1 MNFVL
6 TGIQGSGKS
15 TQGNLL
21 SKELRIPYLST
32 GHIFREIAKEKTAL
46 GRFVKELI
54 TAGELVP
61 DDKTIQVVRHY
72 LSQPQYKR
80 GYILDGFPRTVA
92 QAKKFDKEVD
102 KVVYLEI
109 PDKEALWRLAYRDDV
124 ARDDNT
130 IQALRKRIELFHT
143 HTDPVIE
150 YFDKKGKLIKID
162 GMLSIKEVNEE
173 ILKSLGKEMV
183 NHHLHAWHQK
193 EKAMIVCVGLPGAGK
208 SEAAEYFVQKG
219 LPMVSFGKVL
229 NDYIDK
235 NKLEQIEEV
244 HMKIRTEWRQKHG
257 MAAFAIMNE
266 EKIAA
271 LIEKNH
277 LIVLEGLRSW
287 EEYQFLLKRFPKVRI
302 YTIAIFADK
311 DLRYKRSAERTYRNK
326 FFGHDRDVNEI
337 IGTNMAPTIA
347 FADFIVTNNGSVE
360 EFHEK
365 LERIYNTI
373 YFS

>member
-1 MNFVL
+1 MKLVL

-32 GHIFREIAKEKTAL
+32 GHIFREIAKEKTKL
-46 GRFVKELI
+46 GRYVKELI
-54 TAGELVP
+54 NAGQLVP
-61 DDKTIQVVRHY
+61 DHITSEIVNNY
-72 LSQPQYKR
+72 LSRPEYKR
-80 GYILDGFPRTVA
+80 GYILDGYPRTLK
-92 QAKKFDKEVD
+92 QAKEFSNNVD
-102 KVVYLEI
+102 KVIYVTL
-109 PDKEALWRLAYRDDV
+109 PDKEALWRLAYRKEERNDENIK
-124 ARDDNT
+124 AIIN
-130 IQALRKRIELFHT
+130 RIALFHK
-143 HTDPVIE
+143 HTEPVIE
-150 YFDKKGKLIKID
+150 YYKNQDKVVEVD
-162 GMLSIKEVNEE
+162 GTLSIKEVNEE